1 MHDVVIA
8 GAGPAGAI
16 AATVLA
22 RAGARVLVL
31 DRARFPRDKLC
42 GDTLNPGALAILA
55 RLGLATAADGG
66 LALDGMIV
74 TGPAGVRVV
83 GRYGT
88 HQGTSISRRRLDMA
102 LILAA
107 SDAGAEIEEDVLVQE
122 ASIDTASH
130 QRAVDG
136 LLVKRR
142 DGRTRRIPARMVIAA
157 DGRYSRV
164 GRAIGLSHS
173 APHPR
178 RWAVGVYF
186 QDVAELG
193 TFGEMHVRRS
203 RYIGV
208 APLPGGLANACAVAP
223 GIPGGTPAS
232 FLQQSLSS
240 DPILA
245 ERFATARMVGSVVTL
260 GPLGVDCTGAGA
272 PGLLLAGDAAGFVD
286 PMTGDGLRFAFRGG
300 ELAALE
306 ALDALSSGQV
316 ADAHVRLAQTRAREF
331 ATKWRFNRTLRLLV
345 AYPGAVR
352 AAGYAATLAPQVLR
366 RAIQYAGD
374 VHAA

>member
-1 MHDVVIA
+1 
-8 GAGPAGAI
+8 
-16 AATVLA
+16 
-22 RAGARVLVL
+22 VLVL

-42 GDTLNPGALAILA
+42 GDTLNPGTLAILA
-55 RLGLATAADGG
+55 RLGLPAVAAGG

-74 TGPAGVRVV
+74 TGPRGVRVV

-88 HQGTSISRRRLDMA
+88 QQGTSISRRRLDMA
-102 LILAA
+102 LVVAA
-107 SDAGAEIEEDVLVQE
+107 ADAGAEIDEDVLVRE
-122 ASIDTASH
+122 ASLDTSSH
-130 QRAVDG
+130 QSAVAG

-164 GRAIGLSHS
+164 GRALGLSRS
-173 APHPR
+173 AAHPR
-178 RWAVGVYF
+178 RWAIGAYF
-186 QDVAELG
+186 QDVEGLG
-193 TFGEMHVRRS
+193 TFGEMHVRRG

-208 APLPGGLANACAVAP
+208 APLPDGLANACAVAP
-223 GIPGGTPAS
+223 GVPGPSPAA
-232 FLQQSLSS
+232 FLREALSS
-240 DPILA
+240 DPILG
-245 ERFATARMVGSVVTL
+245 ERFAAARMVGNVVSL
-260 GPLGVDCTGAGA
+260 GPLGVDCSGAGA

-286 PMTGDGLRFAFRGG
+286 PMTGDGLRFAVRGG

-306 ALDALSSGQV
+306 ALDALSSGRV
-316 ADAHVRLAQTRAREF
+316 ADAHVRLAHTRAREF

-352 AAGYAATLAPQVLR
+352 AAGYAATLAPQMLR

>member
-22 RAGARVLVL
+22 RGGARVLVL

-55 RLGLATAADGG
+55 RLGLATAAAGG

-74 TGPAGVRVV
+74 TGPTGVRVV

-102 LILAA
+102 LIVAA

-122 ASIDTASH
+122 ASIDSGSH
-130 QRAVDG
+130 QSAVDG

-164 GRAIGLSHS
+164 GRAIGLSQS
-173 APHPR
+173 ATRPR
-178 RWAVGVYF
+178 RWAVGAYF
-186 QDVAELG
+186 QDVEQMG
-193 TFGEMHVRRS
+193 TFGEMHVRRG

-208 APLPGGLANACAVAP
+208 APLPDGLANACAVAP
-223 GIPGGTPAS
+223 GIPGGTPAA
-232 FLQQSLSS
+232 FLRQSLSS
-240 DPILA
+240 DPMLR

-316 ADAHVRLAQTRAREF
+316 ADAHVHLARTRAREF

-345 AYPGAVR
+345 TYPGAVR

>member
-22 RAGARVLVL
+22 RAGVRVLVL

-42 GDTLNPGALAILA
+42 GDTLNPGALANLA
-55 RLGLATAADGG
+55 RLGLSSVAAGG
-66 LALDGMIV
+66 LPLDGMIV
-74 TGPAGVRVV
+74 TGPTGVRVV
-83 GRYGT
+83 GRYGA
-88 HQGTSISRRRLDMA
+88 HQGISISRRRLDMA
-102 LILAA
+102 LVVAA
-107 SDAGAEIEEDVLVQE
+107 SDAGAEIDEDVLVKE
-122 ASIDTASH
+122 ASIDTSGD
-130 QRAVDG
+130 QPTVTG
-136 LLVKRR
+136 LVVKRR
-142 DGRTRRIPARMVIAA
+142 DGVLRRVRARMVIAA

-164 GRAIGLSHS
+164 GRTLGLSRS
-173 APHPR
+173 AAHPR
-178 RWAVGVYF
+178 RWAIGAYF
-186 QDVAELG
+186 QDVADLG
-193 TFGEMHVRRS
+193 TFGEMHVRRN

-208 APLPGGLANACAVAP
+208 APLPDALANACVVAP
-223 GIPGGTPAS
+223 RMPGRSPAS
-232 FLQQSLSS
+232 FLLTSLAS
-240 DPILA
+240 DPLLGG
-245 ERFATARMVGSVVTL
+245 RFGAARMVGDVVSL
-260 GPLGVDCTGAGA
+260 GPLGVDCPGAGA

-306 ALDALSSGQV
+306 ALGALSSGRV
-316 ADAHVRLAQTRAREF
+316 EDAHVHLARARAAEF
-331 ATKWRFNRTLRLLV
+331 ASKWRFNRTLRLLV